1 MNEKMLREMMENAV
15 HFGHRSQ
22 KWNPKMKKFIFTKR
36 DGVHVFDLNKTAAN
50 LEQGLKVIT
59 DSVKEGKK
67 VLLVGTK
74 PQVGNLVA
82 ETAKKC
88 KMPYVISRW
97 IPGLLTNFSTIK
109 TRIKYLLDLKN
120 KEESGELEKYTKKE
134 AGKFKKEMEKLEN
147 SLGGVLELKDKPDV
161 LFVLSA
167 KRDMIA
173 IKEANRLNMPII
185 AICDSDSDPNTVTYP
200 IPGNDD
206 SIKSIKYFLDRVS
219 DAIESSKTKK

>member
-1 MNEKMLREMMENAV
+1 MLREMMENAV